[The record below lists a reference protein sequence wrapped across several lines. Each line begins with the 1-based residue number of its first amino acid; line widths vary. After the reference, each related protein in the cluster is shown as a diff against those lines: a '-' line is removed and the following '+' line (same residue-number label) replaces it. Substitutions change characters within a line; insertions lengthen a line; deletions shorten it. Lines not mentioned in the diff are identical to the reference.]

1 MSGGYRIET
10 FEHRPHVIP
19 EATETSDGVM
29 SSEDKL
35 KLDGISPGGAV
46 VPTVRW
52 VFGQPYSAIA
62 PLVQASKP
70 CNIVFD
76 PGAAVLG
83 GFVDYHIDAGVWDL
97 RDVVFNADIFP
108 SNSLANL
115 IFDATATLAFPYLS
129 IRNLSCMVDHNLYT
143 GPVVNVRATIL
154 ADNGAFFERLTGAYD
169 VFHLTGAAG
178 GVAIVGG
185 TGGGAIFNDD
195 GTGAIARVNA
205 DSVCNALVGG
215 DLHGLML
222 VGDVPVN
229 GRLNFDDLSGVDPVA
244 TIFGVNVTPIVNI
257 LALSSQS
264 SYTPAAGNFANP
276 QPTEVANA
284 LDRIAALVKTL
295 NGGVPIP

>member
-83 GFVDYHIDAGVWDL
+83 GFVDYHVDAGAWDL
-97 RDVVFNADIFP
+97 REVVFDADLFP
-108 SNSLANL
+108 SDSFASLV
-115 IFDATATLAFPYLS
+115 FDAGATLSFPYLS
-129 IRNLSCMVDHNLYT
+129 IKNLFCAVDHNLYT
-143 GPVVNVRATIL
+143 GPVVNVRATL
-154 ADNGAFFERLTGAYD
+154 VAADGAFFERLTGAYD

-178 GVAIVGG
+178 GMAIVGDL
-185 TGGGAIFNDD
+185 GGAVFNDD
-195 GTGAIARVNA
+195 GTGAIARVNS
-205 DSVCNALVGG
+205 DVVCNSLLGS
-215 DLHGLML
+215 DLHGLMA